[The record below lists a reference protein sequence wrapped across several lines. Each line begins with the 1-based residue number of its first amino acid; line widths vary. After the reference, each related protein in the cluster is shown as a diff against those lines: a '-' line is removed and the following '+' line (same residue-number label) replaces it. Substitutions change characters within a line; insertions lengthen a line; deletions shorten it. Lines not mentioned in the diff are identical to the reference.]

1 MWKSFVSNLTE
12 IEFYRV
18 PFHLLWDFRSQLNDH
33 HLNLNACY
41 QFECDKTVVT
51 SFKVDDFVSP
61 KFDLKLELSDWT
73 VSHGIKKIFNLSD
86 TISIKPDKIA
96 APSNQKQ

>member
-1 MWKSFVSNLTE
+1 M
-12 IEFYRV
+12 
-18 PFHLLWDFRSQLNDH
+18 
-33 HLNLNACY
+33 
-41 QFECDKTVVT
+41 
-51 SFKVDDFVSP
+51 DDFVSP
-61 KFDLKLELSDWT
+61 KFDLKLELADWT